1 MQFSWFRC
9 ELTKFI
15 PVSTAE
21 NRDAGRTMRGKA
33 IKNDGILSSIR
44 TATGETVAGAVS
56 RKTRKKKIF

>member
-1 MQFSWFRC
+1 
-9 ELTKFI
+9 
-15 PVSTAE
+15 
-21 NRDAGRTMRGKA
+21 MRGKA